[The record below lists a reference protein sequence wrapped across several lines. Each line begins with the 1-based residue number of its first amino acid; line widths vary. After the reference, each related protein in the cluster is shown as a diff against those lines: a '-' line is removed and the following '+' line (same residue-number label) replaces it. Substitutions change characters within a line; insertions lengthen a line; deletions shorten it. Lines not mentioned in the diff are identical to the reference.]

1 MTDIRVLTN
10 ESNRICIAYNDDM
23 IWVSYKSCIAYFK
36 GPKLVHLGD
45 DYNFSRTTTKH
56 MNQFIGEFSGV
67 YLEAE
72 GIPGLG
78 RYAYREGRI
87 YLARLNRADR
97 KLILDKYYE
106 HQENHN
112 IERTSNND

>member
-1 MTDIRVLTN
+1 MTDIRVLVN
-10 ESNRICIAYNDDM
+10 ESNRICISYNDDM

-45 DYNFSRTTTKH
+45 DYDYSRTTTKH

-67 YLEAE
+67 YIQADDIRALQ
-72 GIPGLG
+72 
-78 RYAYREGRI
+78 RYADREGRI

-97 KLILDKYYE
+97 KAVLDAYYE
-106 HQENHN
+106 YQEDV
-112 IERTSNND
+112 RDA

>member
-45 DYNFSRTTTKH
+45 DYNFSRTTSKH

-67 YLEAE
+67 YIQADDIRKLQ
-72 GIPGLG
+72 
-78 RYAYREGRI
+78 RYADQEGRI
-87 YLARLNRADR
+87 YLARLSRADR
-97 KLILDKYYE
+97 KTVLDAYYE
-106 HQENHN
+106 YQEDT
-112 IERTSNND
+112 RDA

>member
-1 MTDIRVLTN
+1 MTDIRVLVN
-10 ESNRICIAYNDDM
+10 ESNRICISYNDDM

-67 YLEAE
+67 YIEAE
-72 GIPGLG
+72 GIRKLQ
-78 RYAYREGRI
+78 RYADREGRI
-87 YLARLNRADR
+87 YLARLSHADR
-97 KLILDKYYE
+97 KIVLDAYYE
-106 HQENHN
+106 YQEDT
-112 IERTSNND
+112 RDA